1 MAQGLLATT
10 EQVGAWLFGC
20 DAFCRSAVYIG
31 LFLQSNPA
39 MTSAI
44 QSIAGALLK
53 ARRIVVF
60 TGAGMSAESGIATFR
75 QAPDSLWAQYKTEEL
90 ASRTGWANNPRRVW
104 AWYEDRRAKV
114 MNTQPH
120 AGHHAIAQL
129 AESLQR
135 AHGRPVQVNVVTQNV
150 DDLHE
155 RAGST
160 QVVHLHGSLFAPRCA
175 TCDRP
180 GTFAPEAPNPNAT
193 DLEPRHCTHC
203 GGHIRPG
210 VVWFGESMPQ
220 TEFRLAEDLVDAC
233 DVMLVIGTSGVVMP
247 AAELP
252 INAHHLG
259 KFVAEINPNPSELAK
274 YMNVQWAQSA
284 GEGLP
289 ALLEEVA
296 MKTSD

>member
-1 MAQGLLATT
+1 
-10 EQVGAWLFGC
+10 
-20 DAFCRSAVYIG
+20 
-31 LFLQSNPA
+31 
-39 MTSAI
+39 
-44 QSIAGALLK
+44 
-53 ARRIVVF
+53 
-60 TGAGMSAESGIATFR
+60 
-75 QAPDSLWAQYKTEEL
+75 
-90 ASRTGWANNPRRVW
+90 
-104 AWYEDRRAKV
+104 

-180 GTFAPEAPNPNAT
+180 STFALEAPNPNAT

-220 TEFRLAEDLVDAC
+220 EPFRQAEDWVGVCDA
-233 DVMLVIGTSGVVMP
+233 MLVVGTSGMVWP

-252 INAHHLG
+252 VSAHQLG
-259 KFVAEINPNPSELAK
+259 KFVAEINPEPSSLAK
-274 YMNVQWAQSA
+274 YMNVQWAASA
-284 GEGLP
+284 AQGLP
-289 ALLEEVA
+289 ALLAELSNS
-296 MKTSD
+296 K